1 MKRISLRCREG
12 KDPTCDCA
20 LLLSDPELL
29 ILDEP
34 TNHLDFK
41 TLMWLEDYL
50 NGYRGAVLIVSHDR
64 YFLDKL
70 AKKIWSLTRG
80 SYRIYRKLHAV

>member
-1 MKRISLRCREG
+1 M
-12 KDPTCDCA
+12 
-20 LLLSDPELL
+20 DPELL

-50 NGYRGAVLIVSHDR
+50 NGYKGAVLIVSHDR

-70 AKKIWSLTRG
+70 AQKIWEVDDTELTEYTG
-80 SYRIYRKLHAV
+80 NYTPVSYTHLDVYKRQAWI